1 MVVTFLFW
9 NVNKRNLGS
18 LTAAIAHEHEIDVL
32 LLAECDSR
40 DRFLEDLNGRLAWK
54 FNPPPLET
62 PGRRIEILSRFP
74 RRCLRLLGDEGGLSF
89 IELSPPVSSSMLVV
103 GAHLPSKMFRSG
115 RDQAFHCVNIAR
127 AIAEYEERVGH
138 RRTVLVGDL
147 NMNPFE
153 DGLVA
158 ASGLHAAVSRAVAE
172 RGARRLEGKDYRFF
186 YNPMWN
192 HFGDRGPSP
201 PGTYYYD
208 RSSETTFFWNM
219 FDQVLV
225 RPDLLAQFDDESVKV
240 LTRAG
245 RLSLLGPNGRPDRR
259 FASDHLPIVFS
270 IRTGSSYGDRD

>member
-18 LTAAIAHEHEIDVL
+18 LTAAIAHEHEVDVL

-153 DGLVA
+153 D
-158 ASGLHAAVSRAVAE
+158 
-172 RGARRLEGKDYRFF
+172 
-186 YNPMWN
+186 
-192 HFGDRGPSP
+192 
-201 PGTYYYD
+201 
-208 RSSETTFFWNM
+208 
-219 FDQVLV
+219 
-225 RPDLLAQFDDESVKV
+225 
-240 LTRAG
+240 
-245 RLSLLGPNGRPDRR
+245 
-259 FASDHLPIVFS
+259 
-270 IRTGSSYGDRD
+270 